1 MIIGNGLLARA
12 FAPYFAERDDVVIF
26 ASGVSNS
33 RETDPAAFA
42 RERAMLDRA
51 LDRAVAQDQLLV
63 YFSSCSIADPELTQA
78 PYVLHKHA
86 TEKLLAER
94 APRMAIF
101 RLPQVVGRT
110 PNPHTLTNYLHQT
123 IASGKHFQV
132 WNRARRNLIDV
143 DDVAQIGR
151 RLIER
156 GDTINRAVNIACPYS
171 VAVPDLVALFETVM
185 DRQARYDLVDSGGS
199 YHIDVD
205 PAMSA
210 AAEAGVV
217 MDQNYVI
224 QLIRKYYAPQ

>member
-1 MIIGNGLLARA
+1 MIIGNGLLAQA
-12 FAPYFAERDDVVIF
+12 FAPCYAHRDDVVIF

-33 RETDPAAFA
+33 RETDPVAFA
-42 RERAMLDRA
+42 RERQL
-51 LDRAVAQDQLLV
+51 LEQVLTVAAARDQLLV
-63 YFSSCSIADPELTQA
+63 YFSSCSIADPELTAA

-86 TEKLLAER
+86 QEKLIAER
-94 APRMAIF
+94 ASRMAIF
-101 RLPQVVGRT
+101 RLPQVVGPT

-123 IASGKHFQV
+123 IASGKRFQV
-132 WNRARRNLIDV
+132 WGRARRNLIDV

-151 RLIER
+151 RLLER
-156 GDTINRAVNIACPYS
+156 GDTLNRAVNIACPYS
-171 VAVPDLVALFETVM
+171 VAVSDLVGLFETVM
-185 DRQARYDLVDSGGS
+185 DRRAEYDLVDSGGS

-224 QLIRKYYAPQ
+224 QLIRKYYAN

>member
-1 MIIGNGLLARA
+1 MIIGNGLLAQA
-12 FAPYFAERDDVVIF
+12 FAPGFAARQDVIIF

-33 RETDPAAFA
+33 RETDAAAFA
-42 RERAMLDRA
+42 RERTMLEQA
-51 LDRAVAQDQLLV
+51 LSQAAAQDQLLV

-86 TEKLLAER
+86 QEKLIAER

-123 IASGKHFQV
+123 IASGKRFQV
-132 WNRARRNLIDV
+132 WQRARRNLIDV
-143 DDVAQIGR
+143 DDVAQIGQ

-156 GDTINRAVNIACPYS
+156 GDIINRAVNIACPYS
-171 VAVPDLVALFETVM
+171 VAVPDLVGVFETVM
-185 DRQARYDLVDSGGS
+185 DRQAHYDLVDSGGS

-224 QLIRKYYAPQ
+224 QLIRKYYAN

>member
-12 FAPYFAERDDVVIF
+12 FAPYFAARDDVVIF

-51 LDRAVAQDQLLV
+51 LDRAVAHDQLLV

-185 DRQARYDLVDSGGS
+185 DRQALYDLVDSGGS

-210 AAEAGVV
+210 AAETGVV

>member
-1 MIIGNGLLARA
+1 MIIGNGLLAQA
-12 FAPYFAERDDVVIF
+12 FAPYYADRDDVVIF

-42 RERAMLDRA
+42 RERDLLKQA
-51 LDRAVAQDQLLV
+51 LAAAARRDQVLV
-63 YFSSCSIADPELTQA
+63 YFSSCSIADPELTAA

-86 TEKLLAER
+86 QEKMIAER
-94 APRMAIF
+94 APRRAIF

-123 IASGKHFQV
+123 IASGQRFQV
-132 WNRARRNLIDV
+132 WSRARRNLIDV
-143 DDVAQIGR
+143 DDVAQIGH
-151 RLIER
+151 RLLER
-156 GDTINRAVNIACPYS
+156 GDTLNRAVNIACPYS
-171 VAVPDLVALFETVM
+171 VAVPDLVGLFETVM
-185 DRQARYDLVDSGGS
+185 DRRAHYDLVDSGGS

-224 QLIRKYYAPQ
+224 QLLRKYYAS

>member
-1 MIIGNGLLARA
+1 MIIGNGLLAQA
-12 FAPYFAERDDVVIF
+12 FAPHYAERDDVVVF

-33 RETDPAAFA
+33 RETAPAAFA
-42 RERAMLDRA
+42 RERHLLEQALERA
-51 LDRAVAQDQLLV
+51 RAREQLLV
-63 YFSSCSIADPELTQA
+63 YFSSCSIADPELTTA

-86 TEKLLAER
+86 QEKLIAEH

-110 PNPHTLTNYLHQT
+110 PNQHTLTNYLHQT
-123 IASGKHFQV
+123 IGSGQRFQV
-132 WNRARRNLIDV
+132 WARARRNLIDV
-143 DDVAQIGR
+143 DHVAQIGR
-151 RLIER
+151 RLLER

-171 VAVPDLVALFETVM
+171 VAVPDLVGVFETVM
-185 DRQARYDLVDSGGS
+185 DRQAHYDLIDSGGS

-210 AAEAGVV
+210 AAEADVV

-224 QLIRKYYAPQ
+224 QLIRKYYAN

>member
-156 GDTINRAVNIACPYS
+156 GDTVNRAVNIACPYS

-224 QLIRKYYAPQ
+224 QLLRKYYAPQ